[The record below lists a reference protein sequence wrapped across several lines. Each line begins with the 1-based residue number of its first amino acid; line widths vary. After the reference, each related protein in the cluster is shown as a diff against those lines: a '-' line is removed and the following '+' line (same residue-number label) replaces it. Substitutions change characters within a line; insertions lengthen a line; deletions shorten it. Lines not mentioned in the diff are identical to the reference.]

1 MIIFFLLKTFWLEY
15 QIMNS
20 NIIPHNNNTTKSW
33 MLIFVMAILQLQSF
47 KTQIT
52 TNTRAV
58 VDNGLFG
65 FVAERISQTAFNM
78 PSLSWEEFESR
89 EDQIFHVASQP

>member
-20 NIIPHNNNTTKSW
+20 NIIPYNNNTTKSW
-33 MLIFVMAILQLQSF
+33 MLIFVMTILQLQSF

-58 VDNGLFG
+58 VDYGLFG

-78 PSLSWEEFESR
+78 PSL
-89 EDQIFHVASQP
+89 

>member
-1 MIIFFLLKTFWLEY
+1 MT
-15 QIMNS
+15 
-20 NIIPHNNNTTKSW
+20 
-33 MLIFVMAILQLQSF
+33 ILQLQSF

-78 PSLSWEEFESR
+78 PSLS
-89 EDQIFHVASQP
+89 